1 MRIAERIL
9 WVIAAIA
16 VVMKLLH
23 IPLASTVFI
32 ISSSTLMILYLFLSW
47 LILPTPTRKHQ
58 VIGISI
64 LAGIALTFLLE
75 GILFKVQAWPMAS
88 FNLLVGLSLGSIT
101 LLLVW
106 LLTRD
111 RHDLKEY
118 KRGILMRVVLLMT
131 IGVLLYPVSARSMI
145 LFHHR
150 GEAPAKLE
158 LYDRLYSIEDPDE
171 REMLRQRIDS
181 LEHEEMRTRR

>member
-1 MRIAERIL
+1 MRIAERIF
-9 WVIAAIA
+9 WIIIALA

-23 IPLASTVFI
+23 IPLANFLLI
-32 ISSSTLMILYLFLSW
+32 IGSSTLMMLYFFLGW

-58 VIGISI
+58 VVGLSI
-64 LAGIALTFLLE
+64 LAGIALALLLE
-75 GILFKVQAWPMAS
+75 GILFKVQAWPLAT
-88 FNLLVGLSLGSIT
+88 FNTLMGLSFGSIA
-101 LLLVW
+101 LVLVW

-118 KRGILMRVVLLMT
+118 RRGILVRVVPLMI
-131 IGVLLYPVSARSMI
+131 IGVLLYPISARSMM

-158 LYDRLYSIEDPDE
+158 LYDRLYSIDDPDE
-171 REMLRQRIDS
+171 REMLRQKIDS
-181 LEHEEMRTRR
+181 LEQQEMRSR